1 MSDPDTVP
9 AGAEQV
15 ARARER
21 VSVVLVEPQ
30 SPGNIG
36 AAARAL
42 HNMGLR
48 RLTLVGPVEFQGLE
62 ARRMAMHAQPLL
74 QEAQVVSSLEEGV
87 AEAGLVVGTSR
98 RLGKNRRPVVD
109 VREAARRAAQAALS
123 GNQVALVFGREDK
136 GLSTAEMGRCHLLAR
151 IPTADENPS
160 LNLAQAV
167 LVMVYE
173 IWRVWEE
180 VADPDGYA
188 SRDLAPA
195 RETEEMFVDLGQ
207 LLGEI
212 GFVNEQNPEEI
223 VLALRRLLG
232 RAEMERREV
241 QILRGIFRQVRWAAS
256 AGGGGG
262 RKSPA

>member
-1 MSDPDTVP
+1 MSGPERMSER
-9 AGAEQV
+9 AEQV

-21 VSVVLVEPQ
+21 VSVVLVQPQ

-42 HNMGLR
+42 NNMGLC
-48 RLTLVGPVEFQGLE
+48 RLTLVEPVEFLV
-62 ARRMAMHAQPLL
+62 P
-74 QEAQVVSSLEEGV
+74 EAQRRATHGLALLEGARVVSSLAEGV
-87 AEAGLVVGTSR
+87 AEAGLVLGTSR

-109 VREAARRAAQAALS
+109 VRDGARQVVQAALA

-136 GLSTAEMGRCHLLAR
+136 GLSTAEMGQCHLLAR
-151 IPTADENPS
+151 IPTADEHPS

-173 IWRVWEE
+173 IWRAWEE
-180 VADPDGYA
+180 AAELGGDA
-188 SRDLAPA
+188 SPDLAPA
-195 RETEEMFVDLGQ
+195 RETEQMFMDLGL

-212 GFVNEQNPEEI
+212 GFLNQQNPEEI

-232 RAEMERREV
+232 RAGMERREV
-241 QILRGIFRQVRWAAS
+241 QILRGIFRQVRWAVGQGRGS
-256 AGGGGG
+256 GPQGGG
-262 RKSPA
+262 

>member
-1 MSDPDTVP
+1 MSGPDTVSE
-9 AGAEQV
+9 GAEQV

-48 RLTLVGPVEFQGLE
+48 RLTLVGPGEFLVPE
-62 ARRMAMHAQPLL
+62 ARRRATHGLPLL
-74 QEAQVVSSLEEGV
+74 EGARVVSSLAEGV
-87 AEAGLVVGTSR
+87 AEAGLVMGTSR

-109 VREAARRAAQAALS
+109 VREAARAVARAALA

-136 GLSTAEMGRCHLLAR
+136 GLSTTEMGSCHLLAR
-151 IPTADENPS
+151 IPTADDNPS

-167 LVMVYE
+167 LVTIYE

-180 VADPDGYA
+180 VAATGAYA
-188 SRDLAPA
+188 SPELAPA
-195 RETEEMFVDLGQ
+195 RDTEEMFVDLGE

-212 GFVNEQNPEEI
+212 GFLNHQNPEEI

-232 RAEMERREV
+232 RAEMERRDV
-241 QILRGIFRQVRWAAS
+241 QILRGIFRQVRWAMGN
-256 AGGGGG
+256 AG
-262 RKSPA
+262 R